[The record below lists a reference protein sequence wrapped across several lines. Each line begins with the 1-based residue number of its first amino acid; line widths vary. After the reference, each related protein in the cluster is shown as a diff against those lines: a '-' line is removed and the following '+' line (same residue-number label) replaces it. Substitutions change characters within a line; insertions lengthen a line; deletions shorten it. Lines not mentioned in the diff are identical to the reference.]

1 MDSGKTPMDMK
12 KAVRWEVFIP
22 AYIVIAAAAIVG
34 IVNKDMLTQACN
46 MIFTWSLDTFGWL
59 YQISIMA
66 CFVLVAAVP
75 DLYRVAASSRQPEP
89 GAHLLRDGGKPLCQF
104 DRRGEIYQ
112 EGGQAALAAPR

>member
-66 CFVLVAAVP
+66 CFVLVAVVTFSKIGKIRIGGKDAKP
-75 DLYRVAASSRQPEP
+75 KYSLHGSRGRSRAALPPASSP
-89 GAHLLRDGGKPLCQF
+89 GASTNR
-104 DRRGEIYQ
+104 
-112 EGGQAALAAPR
+112 